1 MLLLRNIHKVYSEDP
16 LKRSILKG
24 LDFTINTG
32 DFISIKGASGAGKS
46 TLLNIIALLDD
57 ISDGEY
63 YINGDKVIY
72 EHSNV
77 LNDIR
82 RTTFGFIFQNYNL
95 LDNLSVRD
103 NILLPLYYLQGN
115 FRNSQHKLL
124 NLCSI
129 LNIKCFLNS
138 YPKTLSGGEK
148 QRVAIARALI
158 NNPSYILA
166 DEPTGAL
173 DTTSAIEFMKLLI
186 DINKS
191 GTGIILVTHDDNV
204 SKYADKSFFLNDGM
218 IMTL

>member
-1 MLLLRNIHKVYSEDP
+1 MLQLRNIHKVYSDDP
-16 LKRSILKG
+16 LKRNILNG
-24 LDFTINTG
+24 LDFTINAG
-32 DFISIKGASGAGKS
+32 DFISIKGASGVGKS

-63 YINGDKVIY
+63 YINGNKIIY
-72 EHSNV
+72 EHTDV
-77 LNDIR
+77 LNEIR

-103 NILLPLYYLQGN
+103 NILLPLYYRQGN

-124 NLCSI
+124 SLCSI
-129 LNIKCFLNS
+129 LNIEFFLNS

-173 DTTSAIEFMKLLI
+173 DTTSAREFMKLLTY
-186 DINKS
+186 INES
-191 GTGIILVTHDDNV
+191 GTGIILVTHDDKI
-204 SKYADKSFFLNDGM
+204 SKYAQKNYCLNNGM